1 MRDWGHRTSG
11 HLDDSPAVDPDSASC
26 AAPRLEWLP
35 WPRVAQFLPT
45 GVFVTDRFP
54 RESRNAPRIGLE
66 AGRASRGLR
75 NSETCL
81 TRLESA
87 SPGPRPIGFP
97 PRRSHALRGLLAAW
111 ALVSGLLFL
120 AAALLAASPAPQ
132 AEAVR
137 IFVADPAASHVR
149 IKLGRAGIFGFL
161 GHDHLIE
168 APIAEGRIEMGPDA
182 VRSSRV
188 AFRFSAA
195 ALAVVPGTE
204 PADDIPEVE
213 ARMRGPEILDADRY
227 PEIAFDSTD
236 VHGRGGTAGELD
248 LRVRGWLT
256 LRGRKH
262 VVEVPVRVRLDGDS
276 LSARGE
282 VELRLRDLG
291 IEPPSVARVVNVAN
305 RFTISID
312 VRAARAPGSP
322 SSPGSARSEAGCG
335 TSAAAAL
342 VRTGRA
348 VWRAAAGLSVPC
360 RDRGMRPTRHGGPE
374 AGQHDP
380 TRLPP
385 ALP

>member
-1 MRDWGHRTSG
+1 M
-11 HLDDSPAVDPDSASC
+11 
-26 AAPRLEWLP
+26 
-35 WPRVAQFLPT
+35 
-45 GVFVTDRFP
+45 TDRFP
-54 RESRNAPRIGLE
+54 RASRNAPQIAVQ

-75 NSETCL
+75 ISETCL

-87 SPGPRPIGFP
+87 SPRPPAVGLAH
-97 PRRSHALRGLLAAW
+97 RRPHALRGLLAAW
-111 ALVSGLLFL
+111 AIVSALLFL
-120 AAALLAASPAPQ
+120 AAALLAAPATPQ
-132 AEAVR
+132 ADPVR
-137 IFVADPAASHVR
+137 TFVADPAASHVR

-182 VRSSRV
+182 IRSSRV
-188 AFRFSAA
+188 AFRFRAA

-204 PADDIPEVE
+204 PAGDIPEVE

-227 PEIAFDSTD
+227 PEITFDSTD
-236 VHGRGGTAGELD
+236 VHGRGDAGGELD

-262 VVEVPVRVRLDGDS
+262 VVEVPVRVRLEGDS

-282 VELRLRDLG
+282 VELRLRNLG

-312 VRAARAPGSP
+312 IRATRAPASP
-322 SSPGSARSEAGCG
+322 SSPGGTPSRAGRG
-335 TSAAAAL
+335 ISAAAVL
-342 VRTGRA
+342 PGTDGSG
-348 VWRAAAGLSVPC
+348 WRAAAGLSDRGRG
-360 RDRGMRPTRHGGPE
+360 RDRGIRPTPHGKPG
-374 AGQHDP
+374 AGTHDP
-380 TRLPP
+380 NRPPP